1 MNGRRTPDANQ
12 LLKGTITGLTL
23 GSTAPR
29 IFRALVEAT
38 AFGSKAIVDRFRN
51 EGVRIDS
58 VIGIGGI
65 ALKSPFVM
73 QTLSDVLDMPIKVCR
88 TDQACA
94 LGAAMFAATA
104 AGIYAK
110 VEDAQKAMNSG
121 FANEYKPNPE
131 NAAAYKKIY
140 EKYIKLGQFTEKE
153 LFC

>member
-1 MNGRRTPDANQ
+1 
-12 LLKGTITGLTL
+12 
-23 GSTAPR
+23 
-29 IFRALVEAT
+29 
-38 AFGSKAIVDRFRN
+38 
-51 EGVRIDS
+51 
-58 VIGIGGI
+58 
-65 ALKSPFVM
+65 M